1 MVRDSAAAGHDIAA
15 CEIRCCLLQFGF
27 ENWNVVGASA
37 SQYIMSLGSMGLQR
51 RCFPRTTRLR
61 VLQMDNMKRGRRR
74 GLARGALAGL
84 RALRRCAMRFTA
96 GERSSNAAAYAGEGD
111 ASSAAADRSTR
122 DAGVLLERVSLC
134 PEYCRSNRGLR
145 S

>member
-1 MVRDSAAAGHDIAA
+1 MREKFTHEMQEMAEAMV
-15 CEIRCCLLQFGF
+15 EM
-27 ENWNVVGASA
+27 EKVG
-37 SQYIMSLGSMGLQR
+37 L
-51 RCFPRTTRLR
+51 T
-61 VLQMDNMKRGRRR
+61 MKRGRRR